1 MRIADS
7 VASLPFE
14 ASPSFPN
21 QYSADDLAGL
31 ESAVGRPLPDD
42 LRWYLLHVGWR
53 EIVSGQRTILVP
65 RGDYLLEMEF
75 RAAEHS
81 ACVQRQYQ
89 DFIAGSEG
97 GRLAHDPRLYVPFGQ
112 LKGGGNP
119 QVTLRL
125 LASLNDDNRGS
136 IWAVQAIGHFDDQT
150 PPDPIPLGDD
160 LAAFLAQI
168 GPEKKLRPTAEKH
181 NAHLFARLL
190 RDHVAAPAVMP
201 TRAADAQAL
210 IRQVL
215 DQPQEMVFDG
225 ARNAEYQHRVYDQ
238 RFESAAAFAAAAKRF
253 AESCDHNPTLCPP
266 PLHRRE
272 IKIAAPQPF
281 REVHAFSQGKH
292 GYALVLV
299 ESVVGDGHRLK
310 EQYLLHQDKA
320 GWTLVR
326 RHGAAIAD
334 VKVKGV
340 GTLGFDATVKWV
352 LKKKV
357 TPAWSEVPVTIRVLG
372 EEDALTPARLALV
385 QEIIANAGFKR
396 DFEASVFGLYTRT
409 MYPDFLAMPDA
420 EKAAWAKSFPEIRTE
435 SQIWQL
441 LGKKGEVAVEGD
453 DRFSVQFDA
462 SWDPEHGLSLTV
474 QDWNI
479 VR

>member
-14 ASPSFPN
+14 TSPSFAY
-21 QYSADDLAGL
+21 QYSEADISSL
-31 ESAVGRPLPDD
+31 ETVIGRPLPDD

-75 RAAEHS
+75 KAVEHS
-81 ACVQRQYQ
+81 AFVRRQYQ
-89 DFIAGSEG
+89 EFIAGPEG
-97 GRLAHDPRLYVPFGQ
+97 RRLAHDPRLYVPFGQ
-112 LKGGGNP
+112 LRGGGNP

-125 LASLNDDNRGS
+125 LASLNDANRGS

-150 PPDPIPLGDD
+150 PPEPIPLGDD
-160 LAAFLAQI
+160 LAAVLAQI
-168 GPEKKLRPTAEKH
+168 GPEKKLRPVAEKH
-181 NAHLFARLL
+181 NAQLFARLL

-210 IRQVL
+210 IKQVF
-215 DQPQEMVFDG
+215 DQPQDMVFDG
-225 ARNAEYQHRVYDQ
+225 ARNVEYQHRVYDQ

-253 AESCDHNPTLCPP
+253 GENLDHNPTLCPP

-281 REVHAFSQGKH
+281 QEVHAFSRGKH
-292 GYALVLV
+292 GFALVAV

-326 RHGAAIAD
+326 RHAAAIAD

-340 GTLGFDATVKWV
+340 GTLGFDATEKWV

-357 TPAWSEVPVTIRVLG
+357 TPAWSEIPVTIRVQG
-372 EEDALTPARLALV
+372 EEDALTSARLALV

-396 DFEASVFGLYTRT
+396 DVEASVFRLYTQT
-409 MYPDFLAMPDA
+409 MYPDFLALPAD

-441 LGKKGEVAVEGD
+441 LGKRGEITVEGD
-453 DRFSVQFDA
+453 DRFTIQFDA
-462 SWDPEHGLSLTV
+462 SWDPEHGLSLRV
-474 QDWNI
+474 QDWTI